1 MKNSLSCAALFAAA
15 MLLAPAVLA
24 DNPQLYKWT
33 DAQGVMHYSD
43 QPPKQPAADLK
54 TSDIPV
60 FPAVDQAKIDKE
72 QAALL
77 AQVVAMQRLAQVQA
91 TAQAESEAA
100 AEQLAELQ
108 AQSVVPVTDDSYSH
122 SPIYMDSAFVPR
134 AYRANLYL
142 PHRPSGRSV
151 TQRPVSS
158 SQPAMPVLRKP

>member
-1 MKNSLSCAALFAAA
+1 

-43 QPPKQPAADLK
+43 QPPKQPATDLN
-54 TSDIPV
+54 TSDMPV
-60 FPAVDQAKIDKE
+60 FPVVDQAKIDKE

-91 TAQAESEAA
+91 ASQAESEAA
-100 AEQLAELQ
+100 AEQMAELQ
-108 AQSVVPVTDDSYSH
+108 SQSFSAADDGSYSPE
-122 SPIYMDSAFVPR
+122 PIYVNSAFVPR

-142 PHRPSGRSV
+142 LHQPSSRSV
-151 TQRPVSS
+151 TQRPGSS
-158 SQPAMPVLRKP
+158 SRPAMPVLRKP